1 VRRVVQDCRGRNCP
15 CGGRDPG
22 GVACETTPGVWS
34 DAGVAVQRA
43 NLSRLV
49 VEELAH
55 GWRARHGSP
64 PVLSD
69 LLGRLAVEEHVDLQ
83 AGADLERARLV
94 GALTVAAGSTAQLA
108 AHCAAADEEEKSAD
122 EKSAEDAHTP
132 TGPCIETP
140 AATVSTSAPAAGLRC
155 VCGGQLLRLGGRSRC
170 LQLFAAQLPQLP
182 PEQLAHLVEAQLATG
197 STCVVCDLCDRS
209 LPPGMPVYTCGNGE
223 RTILHPTTYDVCD
236 ACFVRYGV
244 EGHGDEALATERQL

>member
-1 VRRVVQDCRGRNCP
+1 M
-15 CGGRDPG
+15 
-22 GVACETTPGVWS
+22 
-34 DAGVAVQRA
+34 
-43 NLSRLV
+43 

-122 EKSAEDAHTP
+122 EKSADEKSAEDAHTP

-170 LQLFAAQLPQLP
+170 LQLVALTLT
-182 PEQLAHLVEAQLATG
+182 LA
-197 STCVVCDLCDRS
+197 
-209 LPPGMPVYTCGNGE
+209 
-223 RTILHPTTYDVCD
+223 
-236 ACFVRYGV
+236 
-244 EGHGDEALATERQL
+244 